1 MNLKRFECFV
11 AVAEELHFGR
21 AATRLNM
28 SQPPLSLQIKA
39 LERELG
45 VKLFHRTSKSVRLTP
60 AGDAL
65 LPEARGTLESSA
77 RAFETVRR
85 ARTGEAGRLTLGF
98 VNPAMDGFLSRVVKS
113 FKQERPHLELE
124 LREMTSTQQLAAIK
138 AGNIHAGFIRHGWLD
153 CSGLE
158 TLVVRRESYVL
169 ALPDDHCLN
178 GQASIPIERL
188 TDIPLILYPRSAQPR
203 LYDAMIASFQKA
215 GVTPRIVQEAL
226 SKHTAL
232 SLVSAG
238 LGCAL
243 VPESVMAWRRDGV
256 TFSRVA
262 GELPTVEIAA
272 VWPQKPHPAV
282 KWMVEIT
289 RIIQQRTGAP

>member
-21 AATRLNM
+21 AAARLNM

-39 LERELG
+39 LEQELG
-45 VKLFHRTSKSVRLTP
+45 AKLFHRTSKTVSLTP

-65 LPEARGTLESSA
+65 LPEARITLESSK
-77 RAFETVRR
+77 RAFET
-85 ARTGEAGRLTLGF
+85 ARKAQAGEAGRFTLGF
-98 VNPAMDGFLSRVVKS
+98 VNPAMDGFLSRVVRS

-124 LREMTSTQQLAAIK
+124 LREMTSTQQLTAIK
-138 AGNIHAGFIRHGWLD
+138 GGSIHAGFIRHGWLD
-153 CSGLE
+153 CTGLE

-169 ALPDDHCLN
+169 ALPDDHCMS
-178 GQASIPIERL
+178 GQASIPIGRL
-188 TDIPLILYPRSAQPR
+188 TGVPLIMYPRNAQPR
-203 LYDAMIASFQKA
+203 LYDAMISSLQKA
-215 GVTPRIVQEAL
+215 GVSPRIVQEAI

-243 VPESVMAWRRDGV
+243 VPESVMAWRREGV

-262 GELPTVEIAA
+262 GELPMVEIAA

-282 KWMVEIT
+282 DRIVEHS
-289 RIIQQRTGAP
+289 RLIQQ